1 MIGYVL
7 EGIRAGLLLSLLVG
21 PLVVLLVQLSLRR
34 GTLASF
40 AAALGIWTSDLCYIS
55 ASHFG
60 LEGLE
65 RLLDLRYLNEV
76 FGTVGALLLLGVGF
90 VMWYKKP
97 PSLKGKKSL
106 PSRRGL
112 LGAWVQGFALNTLNP
127 FTAFFWSTFVV
138 TQVHNREL
146 LSSDA
151 LAIYGG
157 MMGTIVLAD
166 ACKVLGARKLR
177 EFLRPAM
184 MRRVQ
189 RTGAVA
195 LGLFGIVLAVRVW
208 L

>member
-7 EGIRAGLLLSLLVG
+7 EGIRAGLLLALLMG

-34 GTLASF
+34 GTIASF
-40 AAALGIWTSDLCYIS
+40 AAAVGIWTSDITYI
-55 ASHFG
+55 AAAHFG

-65 RLLDLRYLNEV
+65 RLLDLKYLNEV
-76 FGTVGALLLLGVGF
+76 FGTVGALLLLGLGF

-97 PSLKGKKSL
+97 PSLKGKKIM

-112 LGAWVQGFALNTLNP
+112 VSAWAQGLALNTLNP

-138 TQVHNREL
+138 TQVHNRDL
-146 LSSDA
+146 LSADA

-157 MMGTIVLAD
+157 MMGTIMLAD
-166 ACKVLGARKLR
+166 AGKVFGARKLR

-195 LGLFGIVLAVRVW
+195 LGVFGIVLAVRVW